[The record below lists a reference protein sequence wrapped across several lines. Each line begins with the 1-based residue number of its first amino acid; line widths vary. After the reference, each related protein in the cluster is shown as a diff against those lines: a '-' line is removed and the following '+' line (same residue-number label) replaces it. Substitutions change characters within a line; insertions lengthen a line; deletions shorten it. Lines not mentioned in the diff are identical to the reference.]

1 MQGVKASKKAT
12 KKAKKQV
19 EELTRLK
26 ELGVLSELVTDCEGH
41 LADAVGDKND
51 LIRCSRI
58 DEIEQVLRRKG
69 PW

>member
-1 MQGVKASKKAT
+1 MKECRTDQGRAASG
-12 KKAKKQV
+12 
-19 EELTRLK
+19 LRL
-26 ELGVLSELVTDCEGH
+26 TDCEGH